1 MKLVLWIV
9 ALLALLN
16 AAQASVVISQ
26 VLYDP
31 IGTES
36 GGEAVEIRNDG
47 NNAINIS
54 KWVVATGSSASDA
67 TIPCNTLLQPGAVF
81 LIADAGWNS
90 SKDNPGW
97 RSADLEETITMANTN
112 SGVAIKDSSGNVID
126 AVGWGS
132 PAGLYEGTPA
142 SPVQAGQALARIKDT
157 GNNAADFV
165 GAEPAFFPGGGVI
178 IVVNVTGSLHL
189 PLGAALDGDDSAEP
203 GVQLKP
209 VAGGTRALHLEVFY
223 NGTSASAVWLG
234 SPVSLS
240 KEGGKW
246 TGEVLLECWQ
256 PPGAQQM
263 FVVTESQNLTI
274 PVIILELRAARIETK
289 TVALQASPGSTASG
303 AIIVKNEGNVPFE
316 ASWQGADLAFG
327 DKKIPFE
334 NLEISDSTILPG
346 KTGEVGVRL
355 AVPENAEFGEYKT
368 ILRMNEG

>member
-1 MKLVLWIV
+1 MKLVLWLL

-16 AAQASVVISQ
+16 AVQASVVISQ

-36 GGEAVEIRNDG
+36 GGEALEIRNDG
-47 NNAINIS
+47 NNAVNIS

-67 TIPCNTLLQPGAVF
+67 TVPDNTFLQPGAVF
-81 LIADAGWNS
+81 LIADSGWNFS
-90 SKDNPGW
+90 RDNPGW
-97 RSADLEETITMANTN
+97 RNADLEETITMANTN
-112 SGVAIKDSSGNVID
+112 SGVAVRDSSGEIID

-165 GAEPAFFPGGGVI
+165 SAEPAFFPGGGVM
-178 IVVNVTGSLHL
+178 IVVNVTGSFQL
-189 PLGAALDGDDSAEP
+189 PLGAVLDGDDSAEP

-223 NGTSASAVWLG
+223 NGTGASVVWLG
-234 SPVSLS
+234 SAVSLA

-246 TGEVLLECWQ
+246 TGELLLECWQ
-256 PPGAQQM
+256 PPGVQQIAII
-263 FVVTESQNLTI
+263 TESQNLTI
-274 PVIILELRAARIETK
+274 PVTILELRAARIETK
-289 TVALQASPGSTASG
+289 TVALQASPGRTASG
-303 AIIVKNEGNVPFE
+303 SILVKNDGNVPV
-316 ASWQGADLAFG
+316 AVSWQGADLVFG

-334 NLEISDSTILPG
+334 NLEIAGSTILPG
-346 KTGEVGVRL
+346 KTGEVGVSL
-355 AVPENAEFGEYKT
+355 FVPENAEFGEYKT
-368 ILRMNEG
+368 ILRMNGG